1 MEQSLDADRVI
12 VGVDGSKSSVAALRY
27 AARIAEAFDAPI
39 EAVIA
44 WTYPPF
50 AGPALMAEWSPEVDA
65 AAILDDAIA
74 EAFGDAPPE
83 DLTRSV
89 LVGPA
94 ARTLIERSEGC
105 AMLVLGS
112 RGRGGFADL
121 LLGSVSATCATH
133 ARCTVVIVHPPAGVT
148 GGGASAPLAE
158 PTAEATRRDEQA

>member
-39 EAVIA
+39 EAVTA
-44 WTYPPF
+44 WSYPPF
-50 AGPALMAEWSPEVDA
+50 AEPALMTEWSPESDA

-74 EAFGDAPPE
+74 EAFGDAPPRE
-83 DLTRSV
+83 LTRSV

-94 ARTLIERSEGC
+94 ARALIERSEGC

-112 RGRGGFADL
+112 RGLGGFAGL
-121 LLGSVSATCATH
+121 LLGSVSAACAAH
-133 ARCTVVIVHPPAGVT
+133 AKCTVVIVHPPASVT
-148 GGGASAPLAE
+148 GHGASEPPAE
-158 PTAEATRRDEQA
+158 PTADET